1 MRERERMS
9 RRVVVVVVAAIL
21 LMIMMVMETDDVLR
35 EADDLLYSFMH
46 SSSTVSKY
54 RERYGSNSLQYK

>member
-35 EADDLLYSFMH
+35 EADDLLYPFMH
-46 SSSTVSKY
+46 PSSLGLKY
-54 RERYGSNSLQYK
+54 RERYGHNSL

>member
-9 RRVVVVVVAAIL
+9 RRVVVVAAIL

-35 EADDLLYSFMH
+35 EADDLLYPFMH
-46 SSSTVSKY
+46 PSSLGLKY
-54 RERYGSNSLQYK
+54 RERYGHNSL